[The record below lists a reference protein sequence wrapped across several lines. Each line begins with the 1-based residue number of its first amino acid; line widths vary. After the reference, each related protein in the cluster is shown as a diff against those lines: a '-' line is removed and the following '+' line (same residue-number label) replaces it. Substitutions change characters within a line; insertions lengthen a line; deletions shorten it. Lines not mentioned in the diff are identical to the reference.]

1 MKNLLLFFSNVLNLI
16 LVFVIAF
23 GLGTILGYVDPDE
36 CVSSGVNS
44 VLQKY
49 DKKKENKDK
58 PKNVVQM
65 GFHLED

>member
-1 MKNLLLFFSNVLNLI
+1 MKNLLLFFSHVLNLI

-23 GLGTILGYVDPDE
+23 GLGTILGYVDPDK
-36 CVSSGVNS
+36 CVSSGVND
-44 VLQKY
+44 VLQKFN
-49 DKKKENKDK
+49 KRKENKDK